1 MLDSRAVLEAAGEYL
16 RKHPEEIGR
25 AVRGAL
31 GLRIGVPLVALRWL
45 TKQLLA
51 DKEDTEVRF
60 EARPPGIRVGG
71 IFEAMETKMDAGAT
85 IFIDRVKIDEVNA
98 RIDLRLEDIDIKIL
112 SEKKTQI
119 SALIRSGALDVSNVG
134 DLINELPDIPDFIL
148 DAKDNKMSIDLMLH
162 PQLKDNPKLRQ
173 MVGAL
178 SSLVTLHGVYTDDD
192 HLDIKLRAFP
202 RGLFTA
208 AEQVG
213 DNLVEPGLRKARE
226 VIKNG
231 GNGSS
236 GGSRWRRMLSLMSP
250 GAN

>member
-1 MLDSRAVLEAAGEYL
+1 MLDSRAVLEAAGAYL

-25 AVRGAL
+25 AVRGAM

-45 TKQLLA
+45 TSQLLA

-71 IFEAMETKMDAGAT
+71 IFEAMETKMDAAAT
-85 IFIDRVKIDEVNA
+85 IFIDRVKIDDVNA

-134 DLINELPDIPDFIL
+134 DLINELPDIPDFIF

-178 SSLVTLHGVYTDDD
+178 TSLVTLHGVSTEDD
-192 HLDIKLRAFP
+192 HLDIKLRAIP

-213 DNLVEPGLRKARE
+213 DHLVEPGLRKARDVMRGGGE
-226 VIKNG
+226 
-231 GNGSS
+231 GNGSN
-236 GGSRWRRMLSLMSP
+236 GQSRWRRMLSLVSP
-250 GAN
+250 N